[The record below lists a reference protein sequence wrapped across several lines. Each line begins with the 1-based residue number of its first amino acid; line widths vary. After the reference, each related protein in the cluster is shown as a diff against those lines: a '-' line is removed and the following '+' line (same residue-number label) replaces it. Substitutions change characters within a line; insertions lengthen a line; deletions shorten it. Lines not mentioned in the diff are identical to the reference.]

1 MSPDEFH
8 LFSTYSYLFGN
19 KRVKS
24 KLSISWVF
32 LMSLQ
37 SQKSS
42 PNPTGTNNKPL
53 HSNRE
58 LASHIAEAE
67 LVIIPSSDGHAGF
80 LPEVE
85 RINLCLV
92 GFLRREL
99 YARTE
104 GRDGKGCLTRWIGR
118 RGISRR
124 KR

>member
-1 MSPDEFH
+1 MVVPIWTQPHQQSP
-8 LFSTYSYLFGN
+8 
-19 KRVKS
+19 
-24 KLSISWVF
+24 
-32 LMSLQ
+32 SLQ

-104 GRDGKGCLTRWIGR
+104 GRDGKGVFDEVDGETGDFETKKVN
-118 RGISRR
+118 GVFGE
-124 KR
+124 

>member
-1 MSPDEFH
+1 MVVPIRTQPHQQSP
-8 LFSTYSYLFGN
+8 
-19 KRVKS
+19 
-24 KLSISWVF
+24 
-32 LMSLQ
+32 SLQ

-104 GRDGKGCLTRWIGR
+104 GREGVFDEVDRETGDFETKNMSAFGEAKVDGARW
-118 RGISRR
+118 
-124 KR
+124 